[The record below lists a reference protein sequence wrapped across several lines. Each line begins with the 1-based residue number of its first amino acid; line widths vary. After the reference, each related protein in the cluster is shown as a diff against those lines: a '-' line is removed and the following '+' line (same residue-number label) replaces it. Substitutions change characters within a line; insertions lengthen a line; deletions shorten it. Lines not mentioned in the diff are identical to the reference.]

1 MSNDMIPLL
10 TKALGETV
18 YMVAVSMAI
27 ASALGIPLGVL
38 LYATDKGQILESPML
53 NKVIGTVV
61 NAIRSIPFIILMVAI
76 IPLTRLLVGSAIGT
90 TAAMVPLVIASIPFI
105 VRQVET
111 SLKEVPYGLI
121 EAALSMG
128 ATPMQIISRVLLP
141 ESMPSIVAQLTTV
154 VISLVGE
161 SAMAGAIGGG
171 GLGDL
176 AIRYGYQRFRPEVM
190 IATVIILIVLV
201 QAVQFV
207 GNTIAKHLDKK

>member
-1 MSNDMIPLL
+1 
-10 TKALGETV
+10 
-18 YMVAVSMAI
+18 
-27 ASALGIPLGVL
+27 
-38 LYATDKGQILESPML
+38 
-53 NKVIGTVV
+53 
-61 NAIRSIPFIILMVAI
+61 MVAI

-105 VRQVET
+105 GRQVET

-128 ATPMQIISRVLLP
+128 ATPFQIIWKVLLP
-141 ESMPSIVAQLTTV
+141 ESMANITAQLTTV
-154 VISLVGE
+154 IISLVGE

-190 IATVIILIVLV
+190 LATVIILIVLV
-201 QAVQFV
+201 QAVQFI
-207 GNTIAKHLDKK
+207 GNTLAKHLDKK